1 MKGAGEKWSWK
12 HICTSHVSQ
21 EELQRGGR
29 GYREEGGVTD
39 RKEELQRG
47 RSRRVEHVNTASH
60 PSVSPLW
67 KKVTLNEI

>member
-29 GYREEGGVTD
+29 SYREEGGVTE
-39 RKEELQRG
+39 RREGLQTGMRSYREEGVDVL
-47 RSRRVEHVNTASH
+47 NT
-60 PSVSPLW
+60 
-67 KKVTLNEI
+67 